1 MADENTSADGTETT
15 DTGTPLQVDTTSL
28 MDEVETETGSDTDAE
43 ATKDKEAEGEK
54 AEATEDKK
62 AEETDKDKDKD
73 EAEGAPEEYA
83 EFEVPEGAA
92 LDQELLAEFKDQFKA
107 ENLTQTQAQERVN
120 QGLALAAKWQEKA
133 IGMHQAQIDEWK
145 NQTRT
150 DPTIGGDKLPQVLAG
165 AKQVRD
171 QFGDEGLTQVLN
183 TFGLGNHPSVI
194 RFFSN
199 VRAAISDDVFVKEG
213 KPTGETG
220 RAADV
225 LFGAT
230 MNKKEG

>member
-1 MADENTSADGTETT
+1 MADEITSDAGAVTT
-15 DTGTPLQVDTTSL
+15 DTSTPLQVETPSLLDSVDTETGA
-28 MDEVETETGSDTDAE
+28 ETET
-43 ATKDKEAEGEK
+43 KAEGETEAK
-54 AEATEDKK
+54 AEGEVESEAETEGEKEEEK
-62 AEETDKDKDKD
+62 AEP
-73 EAEGAPEEYA
+73 EGAPEEYA

-92 LDQELLAEFKDQFKA
+92 LDQELLTEFKDQFKA
-107 ENLTQTQAQERVN
+107 ENLTQAQAQERVN
-120 QGLALAAKWQEKA
+120 QGLALATKWQAKA
-133 IGMHQAQIDEWK
+133 MDMHQATIEDWK
-145 NQTRT
+145 NQTCT

-199 VRAAISDDVFVKEG
+199 VRAALSDDVFVKTG
-213 KPTGETG
+213 KPTGEPG

-225 LFGAT
+225 LFGGT

>member
-1 MADENTSADGTETT
+1 MADETTSAAATETT
-15 DTGTPLQVDTTSL
+15 EASTTLQVDTTSL
-28 MDEVETETGSDTDAE
+28 MDAVDTETGAE
-43 ATKDKEAEGEK
+43 TEVKAEGETEAKTEGEAESEAKTEGEKEGEK
-54 AEATEDKK
+54 AEP
-62 AEETDKDKDKD
+62 
-73 EAEGAPEEYA
+73 EGAPEEYA

-92 LDQELLAEFKDQFKA
+92 LDQDLLAEFKDQFKA
-107 ENLTQTQAQERVN
+107 ENLSQAQAQERVN
-120 QGLALAAKWQEKA
+120 QGLALAAKWQAKA
-133 IGMHQAQIDEWK
+133 LDMHQTQVEEWK

-171 QFGDEGLTQVLN
+171 HFGDEGLTQVLN

-199 VRAAISDDVFVKEG
+199 VRAAMSDDVFVKTG
-213 KPTGETG
+213 KPTGTPG

-225 LFGAT
+225 LFGGT

>member
-1 MADENTSADGTETT
+1 MDNEITSDAGAVTT
-15 DTGTPLQVDTTSL
+15 DTSTPLQVETTSL
-28 MDEVETETGSDTDAE
+28 LDGVDTETGAETRAKTEGETEVETEG
-43 ATKDKEAEGEK
+43 EAEGEAKTEGEKEKEK
-54 AEATEDKK
+54 AEP
-62 AEETDKDKDKD
+62 
-73 EAEGAPEEYA
+73 EGAPEEYA

-107 ENLTQTQAQERVN
+107 ENLSQTQAQERVN
-120 QGLALAAKWQEKA
+120 QGLALAAKWQAKA
-133 IGMHQAQIDEWK
+133 LDMHKATVEDWK

-183 TFGLGNHPSVI
+183 TFGLGSHPSVI

-199 VRAAISDDVFVKEG
+199 VRAALSDDVFVKTG
-213 KPTGETG
+213 KPTGTPG

-225 LFGAT
+225 LFGGT